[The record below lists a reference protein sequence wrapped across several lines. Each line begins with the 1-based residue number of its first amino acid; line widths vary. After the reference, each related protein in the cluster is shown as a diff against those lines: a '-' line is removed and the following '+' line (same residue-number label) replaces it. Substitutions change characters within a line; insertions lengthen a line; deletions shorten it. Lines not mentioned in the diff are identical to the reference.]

1 MFLCPTNN
9 KYGNIGKKDK
19 SSNKKSEKIS
29 KKNKATHSVFLL
41 YLPLSTII
49 TRGSLP
55 LQSVV
60 LWGDVRS
67 RWLAICGNGYSAMRG
82 TFYLVYLHYYIVC
95 QRFVLVKKIS

>member
-1 MFLCPTNN
+1 MPVYN
-9 KYGNIGKKDK
+9 KYSKQGKKDK

-55 LQSVV
+55 LQMFYISMIRERLYSLTLEID
-60 LWGDVRS
+60 LWFK
-67 RWLAICGNGYSAMRG
+67 RG
-82 TFYLVYLHYYIVC
+82 GALRQVIT
-95 QRFVLVKKIS
+95 